1 MMLPEPSSQVL
12 AVRFGLVVGERE
24 WSGGTERSE
33 WDYYLE
39 RTYLAFRSVV
49 SLKVA
54 QRQVVRD

>member
-33 WDYYLE
+33 WDYYLDGGR
-39 RTYLAFRSVV
+39 RT
-49 SLKVA
+49 SLCPLVDH
-54 QRQVVRD
+54 RRWIR